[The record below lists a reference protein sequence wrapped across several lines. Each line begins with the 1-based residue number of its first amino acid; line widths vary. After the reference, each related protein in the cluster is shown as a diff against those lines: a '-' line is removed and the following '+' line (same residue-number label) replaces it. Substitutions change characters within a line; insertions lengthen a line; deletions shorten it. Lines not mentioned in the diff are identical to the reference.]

1 MDTICSC
8 TRVNNL
14 HYRSP
19 RNTIIYNL
27 VREGDSEYGIE
38 CYIKGQ
44 TKTDYCLCRD
54 ISHDRATAEK
64 IFKLLSR
71 KKVYPVHVKVILEDL
86 YTY

>member
-27 VREGDSEYGIE
+27 VQEGDNEYGIE

-44 TKTDYCLCRD
+44 TETDYCLCRN
-54 ISHDRATAEK
+54 ISHDLATAEK
-64 IFKLLSR
+64 IFKLMSR
-71 KKVYPVHVKVILEDL
+71 KKVYPVHITDILEDL

>member
-27 VREGDSEYGIE
+27 VREGDGEYGIE

-44 TKTDYCLCRD
+44 TKTDYCLCGTFPMTELQQR
-54 ISHDRATAEK
+54 K
-64 IFKLLSR
+64 FLSC
-71 KKVYPVHVKVILEDL
+71 
-86 YTY
+86 

>member
-1 MDTICSC
+1 MDTIYSC

-19 RNTIIYNL
+19 RSRIIYNL
-27 VREGDSEYGIE
+27 VRENDKEYGIE

-44 TKTDYCLCRD
+44 TETDYCLCRNLSKD
-54 ISHDRATAEK
+54 LATVEK
-64 IFKLLSR
+64 IFRLLSR
-71 KKVYPVHVKVILEDL
+71 KKVYPVHVKDIIEDL